1 MKSMPDRLFYGWV
14 VVAAAFAITFIG
26 FGCAY
31 TFSAFVQPLQSEFGA
46 SRGSVALAFSLSG
59 FVYFGFGLVSGR
71 LADRWGARRLA
82 MLGMLLVGSGFALAS
97 QARTLWQ
104 VYFAYGLGVGLG
116 IGCAYV
122 PVIGTVQRWFDRR
135 RGVASGL
142 AVAGIGVGTLV
153 MPPAA
158 AMLIEH
164 IDWRSA
170 YLIIG
175 VAAAVLGVAVSS
187 LIVSDPG
194 ELGLHPDGISPS
206 HEPTLVVPGM
216 SLSEA
221 VGSAAFKRMYLACF
235 LGSLGAFVPF
245 VHLVPFAQD
254 IGIEAGTA
262 AALVATIGGGS
273 TAGRFFLGSV
283 ADGLGR
289 LPFLRITYLGMMLA
303 MLLWAVAASLPWL
316 ITFAAVFGIFYG
328 GWVAVLPSVVMDL
341 FGRRNVS
348 AIIGVLYTS
357 VAFGTLI
364 GPAAAGFMFDLT
376 SSYSWPIL
384 AAIAANFIAALVMP
398 RQPTAL
404 ADAPDSCE

>member
-1 MKSMPDRLFYGWV
+1 MKSTPDRLFYGWI
-14 VVAAAFAITFIG
+14 VVAAAFAVTFIG

-82 MLGMLLVGSGFALAS
+82 MLGMLLVGSGLALAS
-97 QARTLWQ
+97 QARTLLQ
-104 VYFAYGLGVGLG
+104 VYLAYGLGVGLG

-122 PVIGTVQRWFDRR
+122 PVIGAVQRWFDRR
-135 RGVASGL
+135 RGLASGL

-158 AMLIEH
+158 AMLIELMG
-164 IDWRSA
+164 WRPA

-175 VAAAVLGVAVSS
+175 VGAAVLGLIVST
-187 LIVSDPG
+187 LIVSDPR
-194 ELGLHPDGISPS
+194 ERGLHPDGDSHS
-206 HEPTLVVPGM
+206 HEQALAHGM

-221 VGSAAFKRMYLACF
+221 VSSPAFKQLYLACF
-235 LGSLGAFVPF
+235 LASLGVFVPF
-245 VHLVPFAQD
+245 VHLVPYAQD
-254 IGIEAGTA
+254 IGIDAGTA
-262 AALVATIGGGS
+262 AALIATIGAGS

-283 ADGLGR
+283 ADRMGR
-289 LPFLRITYLGMMLA
+289 LQFLRITHLGMMLA
-303 MLLWAVAASLPWL
+303 MLLWAVAGSLPWL
-316 ITFAAVFGIFYG
+316 IAFAGVLGIFYG
-328 GWVAVLPSVVMDL
+328 GWVAVLPAVVMDV

-357 VAFGTLI
+357 VALGTLI
-364 GPAAAGFMFDLT
+364 GPTAAGFLFDAT
-376 SSYSWPIL
+376 SSYLWPIL
-384 AAIAANFIAALVMP
+384 AAVAANLAAALVTG
-398 RQPTAL
+398 RAQTQSRVSATT
-404 ADAPDSCE
+404 

>member
-1 MKSMPDRLFYGWV
+1 

-71 LADRWGARRLA
+71 LADRLGARRLA
-82 MLGMLLVGSGFALAS
+82 MLGMLLVGGGFALAS

-104 VYFAYGLGVGLG
+104 VYLAYGLGVGLG

-122 PVIGTVQRWFDRR
+122 PVIGTVQRWFDRH

-158 AMLIEH
+158 SMLIEH

-187 LIVSDPG
+187 LIVSDPR
-194 ELGLHPDGISPS
+194 ELGLHPDGISHP
-206 HEPTLVVPGM
+206 HERAITAPGM

-221 VGSAAFKRMYLACF
+221 VSSAAFKRMYLACF

-283 ADGLGR
+283 ADRIGR

-303 MLLWAVAASLPWL
+303 MLLWAGATSLPWL
-316 ITFAAVFGIFYG
+316 VTFAAVFGVFYG
-328 GWVAVLPSVVMDL
+328 GWVAVLPSVVMDY
-341 FGRRNVS
+341 FGRRDVS

-357 VAFGTLI
+357 VAVGTLI
-364 GPAAAGFMFDLT
+364 GPASAGFLFDMT

-384 AAIAANFIAALVMP
+384 AAVAANLIAALVLP
-398 RQPTAL
+398 RRP
-404 ADAPDSCE
+404 